1 MSFSPS
7 CQNVKKHDTRGT
19 NQTDVMDPE
28 LGTYVD
34 LGDGAELEACSGA
47 YEDNGDETE
56 AEGGWFQ
63 NATGGDG
70 ALSSASTFSDSS
82 LPSSSSSTLPG
93 GFPSVHPIYVDE
105 EKEMLSGCSKSFNG
119 LKLFMRR

>member
-1 MSFSPS
+1 M
-7 CQNVKKHDTRGT
+7 KKHDPRGT
-19 NQTDVMDPE
+19 SQTDVMDPE

-34 LGDGAELEACSGA
+34 LGDGDGDGAGLEACSSG
-47 YEDNGDETE
+47 YKDHGDQTE
-56 AEGGWFQ
+56 AGGGWFQ
-63 NATGGDG
+63 NATGADG

-119 LKLFMRR
+119 LKLFIRR